1 MPKKFHLR
9 RPELSEE
16 LAGEL
21 ASAQR
26 ARDHQR
32 LMAVRLAMS
41 GELTLAQI
49 GKAVGRARSTV
60 AEWMRVVRASGLA
73 ALLALHQGR
82 GSAPQLKA
90 KARKELRTGLRRG
103 RWRRLKDAQ
112 QWLATRHRVHLGL
125 GGVRYWVKKAGA
137 VLRVPRKAHARQ
149 DPAQVEEFRRTFA
162 RRLCALG
169 LPKDRPVRV
178 WAADE
183 HRYGLIPT
191 VRRAW
196 GLRRVRTRARQ
207 LTRYQWGYTVS
218 ALEVGGAGQAV
229 VCLMPSVQ
237 TEWSL
242 AFLEQIAQ
250 SDPAS
255 THVVL
260 WDGAG
265 FHPEDGA
272 EGVPANVRLIRLPPY
287 SPELNPAEKA
297 GARLRRALANRLP
310 KDLAELDQ
318 WATEAL
324 RPLWEDPAE
333 VRSLIGHGWL
343 LLHVNDSSKLE

>member
-1 MPKKFHLR
+1 MIVGVWMPKKFQLQ

-16 LAGEL
+16 LAVKLGG
-21 ASAQR
+21 AQR

-32 LMAVRLAMS
+32 LTAVRLAMS

-60 AEWMRVVRASGLA
+60 AEWMRVVRANGLP

-82 GSAPQLKA
+82 GRAPQLKA

-112 QWLATRHRVHLGL
+112 QWLARRHRIRMGL

-169 LPKDRPVRV
+169 LPRERQVRV
-178 WAADE
+178 WVADE

-191 VRRAW
+191 VRRSW
-196 GLRRVRTRARQ
+196 GLRRVRTRTRQ
-207 LTRYQWGYTVS
+207 LLLQRISGPNAPLVTDSIVPLPFIRSPCHTTS
-218 ALEVGGAGQAV
+218 ALRSVAITPSPPH
-229 VCLMPSVQ
+229 VCRREP
-237 TEWSL
+237 TCGPRGRE
-242 AFLEQIAQ
+242 
-250 SDPAS
+250 
-255 THVVL
+255 
-260 WDGAG
+260 
-265 FHPEDGA
+265 
-272 EGVPANVRLIRLPPY
+272 LP
-287 SPELNPAEKA
+287 
-297 GARLRRALANRLP
+297 
-310 KDLAELDQ
+310 
-318 WATEAL
+318 
-324 RPLWEDPAE
+324 
-333 VRSLIGHGWL
+333 
-343 LLHVNDSSKLE
+343 